1 MYNVTG
7 TLLALVHVCEVVLS
21 VCFTDC
27 LGYVCEVFLTCL
39 TACLG
44 CVCEVVFL
52 TCLTACLGMF
62 VRLCFQRV

>member
-1 MYNVTG
+1 MYSVTG

-44 CVCEVVFL
+44 CVCEVVFSVFH
-52 TCLTACLGMF
+52 CLSMVCL
-62 VRLCFQRV
+62 

>member
-44 CVCEVVFL
+44 CVCEVVFS
-52 TCLTACLGMF
+52 TCLTACL
-62 VRLCFQRV
+62 